1 LLLFRAPFTRAKGHR
16 QKRRRETHQEKKKKE
31 KKKTTKKR
39 KKKKKEKKKKEKK
52 WGLRGLGSRTCLLV
66 RMSRARSA

>member
-16 QKRRRETHQEKKKKE
+16 QKRRSEPHQEKKQKSKKAKKQ
-31 KKKTTKKR
+31 KKK
-39 KKKKKEKKKKEKK
+39 KKKKKEKKKK
-52 WGLRGLGSRTCLLV
+52 WGLRGLGSRTCSLV